1 MSITRRIFFASLFF
15 ATVAVAQSFDDFFIN
30 KTLRVDYYH
39 TGMKGQESFALD
51 LCYVE
56 GEWAGSQKNLIDKLN
71 LGEYQVRVFDS
82 RTSALIF
89 SRGFSTM
96 FYEWQTTS
104 EANNSYHTF
113 SETLLLPMPKG
124 KIQFTICRRDKQ
136 MSFREIFST
145 VIDPN
150 SPTQINRSVRQPK
163 FKATQLIKNG
173 PPANKVDIVILGDGY
188 AAKDIEK
195 FRKDAKHFSDL
206 MFSTSPFKE
215 RKQDFNVWAIE
226 VISEESGIP
235 KPDKNIWKNSALG
248 TIYNTFGSARYVLTE
263 ANKTLRDIAGQVPY
277 ESINILV
284 NDDRYGGG
292 GIYNLYNT
300 TYTITDKVGL
310 EWQMDYVYIH
320 EFGHSFAGL
329 GDEYYASQVSYEEFY
344 SKDVEPWDPN
354 VTALLDKNN
363 LKWKE
368 YIEKETPIPTL
379 WEKTAYDSLGVERGK
394 LDRLAP
400 DYYEKREPL
409 ISAQD
414 EILKKTKYA
423 GKVGAFEGAGYEARG
438 LYRPSA
444 NCRMFSLS
452 LVDFDPVCRAAIVKV
467 IDYYSR

>member
-1 MSITRRIFFASLFF
+1 MQNLFRIFYTITLLASTASSQTFEDYFL
-15 ATVAVAQSFDDFFIN
+15 S

-39 TGMKGQESFALD
+39 TGTKGQELFAID
-51 LCYVE
+51 QCYEE

-71 LGEYQVRVFDS
+71 LGEYQARVYDAK
-82 RTSALIF
+82 TSALIF
-89 SRGFSTM
+89 SRGYSSV
-96 FYEWQTTS
+96 FYEWQTTD
-104 EANNSYHTF
+104 EASKGYHTF
-113 SETLLLPMPKG
+113 HETVLLPMPKG
-124 KIQFTICRRDKQ
+124 KIQLTLSRRDKQ

-150 SPTQINRSVRQPK
+150 SPTQVNRSKRQPR
-163 FKATQLIKNG
+163 FESTPIMANG
-173 PPANKVDIVILGDGY
+173 PAASKVDIVMLGDGY
-188 AAKDIEK
+188 AAKDVEK
-195 FRKDAKHFSDL
+195 FRKDVKYFNDVL
-206 MFSTSPFKE
+206 FSTSPFKE

-235 KPDKNIWKNSALG
+235 KPDKNIWKNSPLG
-248 TIYNTFGSARYVLTE
+248 TTYNTFGSARYVLTE
-263 ANKTLRDIAGQVPY
+263 ANKVLRDIAGQVPY

-310 EWQMDYVYIH
+310 EWQMDYVYVH

-329 GDEYYASQVSYEEFY
+329 GDEYYSSQVSYEEFY
-344 SKDVEPWDPN
+344 AKDVEPWEPN

-368 YIEKETPIPTL
+368 YIERETPIPTP
-379 WEKTAYDSLGVERGK
+379 WEKAAYDSLEGERGK

-400 DYYEKREPL
+400 DYYEKREPFFR
-409 ISAQD
+409 AEK

-423 GKVGAFEGAGYEARG
+423 GNIGAFEGAGYEARG
-438 LYRPSA
+438 LYRPA
-444 NCRMFSLS
+444 ADCRMFSLS
-452 LVDFDPVCRAAIVKV
+452 LVDFDAVCRAAIVKV

>member
-1 MSITRRIFFASLFF
+1 MLITRPVFYASIFL
-15 ATVAVAQSFDDFFIN
+15 ATAAAAQSFDEFFIN

-39 TGMKGQESFALD
+39 TGTKGQELFALD
-51 LCYVE
+51 QCYEE
-56 GEWAGSQKNLIDKLN
+56 GEWAGSQKNLLDKLN
-71 LGEYQVRVFDS
+71 LGEYQVRIYDAK
-82 RTSALIF
+82 TAALIF

-96 FYEWQTTS
+96 FNEWQTTG
-104 EANNSYHTF
+104 EANKGYHTF
-113 SETLLLPMPKG
+113 HETVLLPMPKG

-136 MSFREIFST
+136 MSFRETFST
-145 VIDPN
+145 LIDPA
-150 SPTQINRSVRQPK
+150 SSTQINRAPRQTR
-163 FKATQLIKNG
+163 FKAVPLLKNG
-173 PPANKVDIVILGDGY
+173 TATNKVDIVILGDGY

-195 FRKDAKHFSDL
+195 FRKDAKHFSDV

-226 VISEESGIP
+226 VISDESGIP

-248 TIYNTFGSARYVLTE
+248 AMYNTFGSARYILTE

-300 TYTITDKVGL
+300 TYTITDKPGL
-310 EWQMDYVYIH
+310 EWQMDYVYAH

-329 GDEYYASQVSYEEFY
+329 GDEYYSSQVSYEEFY
-344 SKDVEPWDPN
+344 AKDVEPWEPN
-354 VTALLDKNN
+354 VTALLDKNTV
-363 LKWKE
+363 KWME
-368 YIEKETPIPTL
+368 FVEQGTSLPTP
-379 WEKTAYDSLGVERGK
+379 WEKTTYDSLAFERGK

-400 DYYEKREPL
+400 DYYEKREPFFR
-409 ISAQD
+409 AQE

-423 GKVGAFEGAGYEARG
+423 SKVGAFEGSGYEARG
-438 LYRPSA
+438 LYRPA
-444 NCRMFSLS
+444 ADCRMFSLS
-452 LVDFDPVCRAAIVKV
+452 LVDFDSVCRTAIMKV